1 MRAQVRSKS
10 RDTRFLVIVSQSFDF
25 SCHDRDLRAQG
36 LKAAAA
42 MTKGLGV
49 PSARSPRL
57 QAMPSATG
65 GIARLVWARLR
76 EAGIQADNL
85 LSKVGL
91 TLAQIKD
98 RKARL
103 NVESQIKFL
112 ELGAEALQDDALGFH
127 LALDFDLREIG
138 LLYYV
143 AASSGTIAEALS
155 KAERYCRLVNE
166 GISLRFS
173 AKEMAIMLRYVG
185 VERRSDRHQ
194 IEFWLTAIIRINRVL
209 TNRRLV
215 PSRVKVA
222 HHRRTTPA
230 EVRSF
235 LGCEVEFGSDVD
247 EIVLARSVGPMP
259 VESADHHL
267 NDLLV
272 TFCEEAL
279 AHRKPGGVPLRSS
292 IENAI
297 APLLPHREARAEEIA
312 RRLGMSHR
320 TLARRLAS
328 EGLTF
333 TGILDELKIDLAKSY
348 LKKAELPISQT
359 AWLLGYGEVSAFTHA
374 FKRWTGMTPRQWRA
388 EGNPER
394 ANDVN
399 DRPHR
404 AKGAQ
409 ARSSR
414 R

>member
-1 MRAQVRSKS
+1 MPRSRCAS
-10 RDTRFLVIVSQSFDF
+10 R
-25 SCHDRDLRAQG
+25 G

-42 MTKGLGV
+42 TTKGFDV
-49 PSARSPRL
+49 AAARSPQL

-76 EAGIQADNL
+76 EAGIQADGL
-85 LSKVGL
+85 LSKAGL
-91 TLAQIKD
+91 TLEQIQD

-103 NVESQIKFL
+103 SVESQIKFL
-112 ELGAEALQDDALGFH
+112 ELGAEALHDDALGFH
-127 LALDFDLREIG
+127 LARDFDLREIG

-143 AASSGTIAEALS
+143 AASSGTVAEALS
-155 KAERYCRLVNE
+155 KTERYCRLANE
-166 GISLRFS
+166 GISLRFA
-173 AKEMAIMLRYVG
+173 AKDMAIALSYVG

-194 IEFWLTAIIRINRVL
+194 IEFWVTSIIRINRAL
-209 TNRRLV
+209 TNRRVV

-222 HHRRTTPA
+222 HRRRAMPA

-235 LGCEVEFGSDVD
+235 LGCEIEFGSDVD
-247 EIVLARSVGPMP
+247 EIAFPQSVGQMP
-259 VESADHHL
+259 IESADHHL

-279 AHRKPGGVPLRSS
+279 AHRKPGGVSLRSS
-292 IENAI
+292 VENAI

-333 TGILDELKIDLAKSY
+333 TGIMDELKIDLAKSY
-348 LKKAELPISQT
+348 LKKDELPISQT

-374 FKRWTGMTPRQWRA
+374 FRRWTGMTPRQWRA
-388 EGNPER
+388 ADDPKR
-394 ANDVN
+394 ADNVN
-399 DRPHR
+399 DTPPR
-404 AKGAQ
+404 AKN
-409 ARSSR
+409 ARAS
-414 R
+414 